1 MSLLYITEEV
11 VENFSGSGM
20 DLLFEVLESYQ
31 ENDAESE
38 EILAQIFTELL
49 ITFEE
54 NKLDVNDIKKFFTQA
69 IKSDDQARIFFQVLN
84 SFAVSKNIHDLLHLL
99 FRDNKIKIETLAL
112 HLSSDFLK
120 SVEIVPKDY
129 FQRTLSHKIRDE
141 YFTQKKFNLLHEEVE
156 GYSKFTSEMHSI
168 LDSSDAEFQLDY
180 AIQVMEKLIGHYD
193 LDPNRCL
200 SLLFQVFTGTIVPH
214 YRFILNVLKKSRWW
228 PNVES
233 DNSSLLSLGNGGSE
247 TAAKVI
253 GLELVGE
260 CGTRDLPETYKCL
273 VAILIKEGLISF
285 GSLYKFMGPDESEMD
300 ELEAEYKKKLDRD
313 VLVAGATALAL
324 AAPLADEE
332 DEEGEKG
339 ESKTK
344 NKTSQAS
351 TEKDL
356 SSLLKLNMKFQF
368 LKVFLGVGLY
378 WPAIFILTKY
388 PYLAQIDEEIPIL
401 INRLFATMID
411 PLYNKIRIFSD
422 EEISSL
428 QKPKGITF
436 SRPHN
441 TVFIEH
447 SPVAHLFSFNPLMRG
462 YGNRKYTYFYRE
474 FSTDLPKIQDIDS
487 LIAASNE
494 LLKFNGPNL
503 AKDTDIFIKTCEVTR
518 YLLSQEEDKSKVFF
532 YFKNFIFPAMP
543 LIEENSIAIDK
554 AFEILLFF
562 PTEDR
567 FSLYGEL
574 YNILAKNNPLIK
586 IAYSKAEKSTKDV
599 LKRLSKENVRPMMR
613 RLAKICF
620 SNPLPCLLTI
630 LQQIE
635 SYDNLNTLVVETA
648 RYFNAYGWDN
658 LTAAILI
665 RLASSRSSTYNGMSE
680 RQWVQSLASFIGK
693 ICQRYPHAIDI
704 KTILAF
710 ILKSFY
716 SGDTIGLLVLKEM
729 FISMGGIQHIT
740 NLTINQIDM
749 INCGSSLQKIV
760 YNTIDDLRFERRATG
775 KYLIKCMNEIDA
787 VNELLVLLCR
797 ISNDVTFTGNESYLK
812 VLVSKSDDVNAV
824 IRLFVTLINLYDEDL
839 NLMPIQQLSDL
850 GVPWSWAYEVW
861 RFRGKTEKDNLS
873 LESTSSIFD
882 NFWKLSLHDINYT
895 NELYDNETIKLESNI
910 KSLKDSIAINLKNKE
925 LPRTVIDKQRKDL
938 ETCEEYQKT
947 FVDERAKHKDE
958 NEKIE
963 EQLKQI
969 SFNWFVDLSFEEFI
983 QKCIFPRAI
992 TSSFDAV
999 YSARFLFKLNSMKID
1014 NYSLVNV
1021 LDLLFKS
1028 KSLFGTLCSSTPTEA
1043 ENIGLFFADILR
1055 TLQGWRDESKYGEIG
1070 LQDQDGDAITFDDFK
1085 KLLYDYHSLL
1095 LEEIRIGLQAP
1106 EYISRNNTII
1116 FLKNLLAVYPT
1127 VDDHGAQIVNLIEKL
1142 STTEK
1147 RNDLKLASNAL
1158 LVHVKSKSK
1167 NWVPIWD
1174 FISMSEEEKEEIIKA
1189 KEEEKQRIIKEEA
1202 EAKRQKELELEK
1214 EKQMKLAKE
1223 EEEKKK
1229 LLAAASL
1236 NYDSLTAGGSGGGAR
1251 TQTRTTQIGRTYEKY
1266 AIETKSEAHSR
1277 QTTPIPTQPRT
1288 LSSVPTSPSS
1298 LSKENKLQERVN
1310 KMKQAYKESR
1320 FSSDTENKVLN
1331 SESLDGHEA
1340 TSNEKEAKQEE
1351 SNDQEKL
1358 DSETKEKANPGQ
1370 NNEETQLS
1378 TEKEDSAG
1386 DNSTNTSNLAAQ
1398 KESEQKRSPLP
1409 PQNEIKKS
1417 ISLEDFKG
1425 PTEPKRT
1432 PLPPQTMVARH
1443 KDDSYGRSEGRRAPL
1458 PPQHEI
1464 KKQSLGG
1471 TDSSNKVGSSRP
1483 PLGQSN
1489 ANGFRNDMRTNKGN
1503 SSSNQ
1508 QNSRQQPP
1516 ASIPP
1521 PPPPPLP
1528 PIQHHRGRNDYG
1540 NSRGYQSNR
1549 DNYGR
1554 HSNSR
1559 NDSRPASS
1567 RTPTYDNRARNQ
1579 GNRDN
1584 RNTGRNEKRNADSF
1598 GGRGY
1603 DKRPRH

>member
-11 VENFSGSGM
+11 IENFSGSGM

-54 NKLDVNDIKKFFTQA
+54 DKLDVNDIKKFFTHA
-69 IKSDDQARIFFQVLN
+69 IKSDDHARIFFQVLN

-156 GYSKFTSEMHSI
+156 GYSKFVSEMYYI

-180 AIQVMEKLIGHYD
+180 AIQIMEKLIGHYD

-200 SLLFQVFTGTIVPH
+200 SLLFQVFTATIVPH
-214 YRFILNVLKKSRWW
+214 YHFILNLLRKSRWW
-228 PNVES
+228 PNIES
-233 DNSSLLSLGNGGSE
+233 DNSSLSSLGIGGSE

-260 CGTRDLPETYKCL
+260 TGTRDLPETYKCL
-273 VAILIKEGLISF
+273 VAIFIKEGFVSF
-285 GSLYKFMGPDESEMD
+285 GSLYKFMGSDELEMD

-339 ESKTK
+339 ENKTK
-344 NKTSQAS
+344 GKTRQAA

-356 SSLLKLNMKFQF
+356 ASLLKVNMKYQF

-388 PYLAQIDEEIPIL
+388 PYLAQIDEEITFL
-401 INRLFATMID
+401 INRLFATMIN
-411 PLYNKIRIFSD
+411 PLYCKLRIFSD
-422 EEISSL
+422 EEIGNL
-428 QKPKGITF
+428 QKPKGTTI

-441 TVFIEH
+441 TVLIEH
-447 SPVAHLFSFNPLMRG
+447 SPVTNLLSFYPLVHG
-462 YGNRKYTYFYRE
+462 YGNKKFTYFYRE
-474 FSTDLPKIQDIDS
+474 FSKDLPKIEDIDS
-487 LIAASNE
+487 LIAVSNE

-503 AKDTDIFIKTCEVTR
+503 AKDTDIFIETCEVTR
-518 YLLSQEEDKSKVFF
+518 YLLCKEEDKSKVFF

-543 LIEENSIAIDK
+543 LIEENSIAINK

-562 PTEDR
+562 PIEDR

-824 IRLFVTLINLYDEDL
+824 IRLFVTLINLYDESL
-839 NLMPIQQLSDL
+839 NLMPIKQLSDF

-861 RFRGKTEKDNLS
+861 RFRDETDKDSLS
-873 LESTSSIFD
+873 LESTTSIFD

-895 NELYDNETIKLESNI
+895 NELYDNETVKLESNI
-910 KSLKDSIAINLKNKE
+910 KSLKDSIVINLKNKE
-925 LPRTVIDKQRKDL
+925 LPRTVIDKQRKEL

-947 FVDERAKHKDE
+947 LADERAKHKHE

-963 EQLKQI
+963 QQLKLI
-969 SFNWFVDLSFEEFI
+969 SSNWFIDLGFEEFI

-999 YSARFLFKLNSMKID
+999 YSARFLFKLNSMRID

-1021 LDLLFKS
+1021 LGLLFKS
-1028 KSLFGTLCSSTPTEA
+1028 ESLFGTLCSSTPTEA

-1055 TLQGWRDESKYGEIG
+1055 TLQGWRDESKYGEAG
-1070 LQDQDGDAITFDDFK
+1070 LQDQDGDKIDFDNFK
-1085 KLLYDYHSLL
+1085 QLLYDYHSLL

-1116 FLKNLLAVYPT
+1116 FLKNLLAVYPS
-1127 VDDHGAQIVNLIEKL
+1127 VDDHGKQIVDLIERI

-1174 FISMSEEEKEEIIKA
+1174 FISMSEEEKEKIIKA
-1189 KEEEKQRIIKEEA
+1189 KEEERQRIIKEEA
-1202 EAKRQKELELEK
+1202 EAKRKKELKLER

-1236 NYDSLTAGGSGGGAR
+1236 NYDSLAAGTR
-1251 TQTRTTQIGRTYEKY
+1251 TQTRSTPIGRSYEKY
-1266 AIETKSEAHSR
+1266 AVETRSEAHSR
-1277 QTTPIPTQPRT
+1277 QTTPIPTQTQTRT
-1288 LSSVPTSPSS
+1288 LTSVPTSPNS

-1320 FSSDTENKVLN
+1320 ISSDTGNETLN
-1331 SESLDGHEA
+1331 SEPLGGETIDD
-1340 TSNEKEAKQEE
+1340 EKDAKQED
-1351 SNDQEKL
+1351 SKDQEKI
-1358 DSETKEKANPGQ
+1358 DSEAMEKIKSVQ
-1370 NNEETQLS
+1370 NNGETQL
-1378 TEKEDSAG
+1378 TTKTEDSTG
-1386 DNSTNTSNLAAQ
+1386 DNSTKTSDSSVP
-1398 KESEQKRSPLP
+1398 KDSGPKRTPLP
-1409 PQNEIKKS
+1409 PQNETKKS
-1417 ISLEDFKG
+1417 ISQEDFKG
-1425 PTEPKRT
+1425 PSEPKRT
-1432 PLPPQTMVARH
+1432 PLPPQKMVARN
-1443 KDDSYGRSEGRRAPL
+1443 KDDSSGRSEARRAPL
-1458 PPQHEI
+1458 PPQHTI
-1464 KKQSLGG
+1464 KKQSLGAE
-1471 TDSSNKVGSSRP
+1471 SSNGAGSSRP

-1489 ANGFRNDMRTNKGN
+1489 ANTFRNDVRSSKGV
-1503 SSSNQ
+1503 SSSSQ
-1508 QNSRQQPP
+1508 QNSRQPQS

-1521 PPPPPLP
+1521 PPPLP
-1528 PIQHHRGRNDYG
+1528 PVQHPRGRNDYG

-1559 NDSRPASS
+1559 NDSRPATN
-1567 RTPTYDNRARNQ
+1567 RNPTYDNRARNQ
-1579 GNRDN
+1579 GSRDS
-1584 RNTGRNEKRNADSF
+1584 RNTGRNDKRSADGF